1 MDRDPIN
8 LIKIIEA
15 PGGDDDL
22 FLLRVDMSEG
32 LSQLFRYKLT
42 LSAHRGRPKQIDWLG
57 QSVTFTIGT
66 DPATAFKVN
75 GQVSSFE
82 IHRLASNFTEF
93 SIDLV
98 PSLWTARLSQNSRIF
113 QEMDVRAIIAAVLKD
128 YPDVKFEDKCKS
140 SYPKREYCLQYR
152 ETDFDFISRLM
163 EEEGIFYYFR
173 FGKAGRYQHILYLGD
188 DTSAYFEGM
197 PKKLQYRSVETA
209 DNIHDMSVATQAIV
223 GKRTTRAYD
232 YLEPPKK
239 LQAEVPSKLNWADKR
254 TESYDYP
261 LIYKD
266 VGEGNRQAKMFMERH
281 EAWSAVV
288 QGASTYLSLVP
299 GGRHDVSDEQ
309 QLPPHK
315 KIVMI
320 AVSQS
325 IHDSENANTGASYH
339 VGSFTAIPSDVTF
352 RPQRSTPR
360 PLIPGTQRA
369 VVVGPPGEEIYTDE
383 HGRIKVQFMWDR
395 EGKKDAKSSC
405 WIRYMQQWA
414 GPGYGAQ
421 WIPRIG
427 MEVLVSFL
435 EGDPD
440 QPVVIGCL
448 YNGDNKVPYELEGR
462 KTQSGW
468 RTVSSKGKGKRQEFI
483 FEDKAGSEEVYL
495 YGQRNHRVVFDEDE
509 SIKIGRNQANQIG
522 ANQSTE
528 VGGNRD
534 IKVQGNQKTAVT
546 GSTDLESLSDVRW
559 SAAGGSVK
567 YSMSSGMFNLEAATS
582 ITLKAGASSISIGPA
597 GISIIGA
604 PMVLINSGGGGGSAS
619 AAQKAKVQAVL
630 DKLADRKMKGG
641 EGGWTDPRKL
651 GTLAGNTSKK
661 GGANA
666 GAGGGGGGASPAPA
680 AAQLSSMNEAAPPAS
695 VPNAS
700 LTPAQKLARRKERQ
714 ALVAKGN
721 ALGASPAAKAAADRF
736 SKNMDAAEKAF
747 LSQHV
752 YDPSKPPPVGWKNLS
767 DDPAA
772 LSKLGLKPE
781 MLEKPPSNFR
791 AQVYQPDPTIFG
803 PDAKPVVAFKGTSTG
818 EDWKNNFQQGLNFES
833 DYYRNAVK
841 IGSQLKKSG
850 SSVEMTGHSLGGGL
864 ASAAGSAANAPGT
877 TFNAAGLHAATVGRY
892 GGTASTPP
900 FNAYQVDGEV
910 LTGIQEQGVGG
921 TALAGLAGGAIGG
934 PLGALIGMGAK
945 GAISALMPDAV
956 GKRHALPATSP
967 DPVRRHFMADVISG
981 IEGQKAADQAT
992 LAGL

>member
-42 LSAHRGRPKQIDWLG
+42 LSAHRGRPKPIEWLG

-82 IHRLASNFTEF
+82 IHRLAGNFTEF

-98 PSLWTARLSQNSRIF
+98 PSLWTARLSQNSRMF
-113 QEMDVRAIIAAVLKD
+113 QNMDVRAIIAAVLKD
-128 YPDVKFEDKCKS
+128 YPDVKFEDKCKTT
-140 SYPKREYCLQYR
+140 YPKREYCLQYR

-163 EEEGIFYYFR
+163 EEEGIFYFFR

-209 DNIHDMSVATQAIV
+209 DNVHDMSVATQAIV
-223 GKRTTRAYD
+223 GKRTTRSYD

-288 QGASTYLSLVP
+288 QGSSTYLSLVP

-325 IHDSENANTGASYH
+325 IHDSENANTGGSYH

-383 HGRIKVQFMWDR
+383 HGRLKVQFMWDR

-448 YNGDNKVPYELEGR
+448 YNGDNKVPLELEAR

-509 SIKIGRNQANQIG
+509 SIKIGKNQANSIG

-559 SAAGGSVK
+559 SAAAGTVK
-567 YSMSSGMFNLEAATS
+567 YSMSNGMFNLEAAMS

-597 GISIIGA
+597 GISITGT

-630 DKLADRKMKGG
+630 DKLADRKAKGG
-641 EGGWTDPRKL
+641 SGAWTDPRKL
-651 GTLAGNTSKK
+651 GALAGNTSKK
-661 GGANA
+661 GGA
-666 GAGGGGGGASPAPA
+666 SA
-680 AAQLSSMNEAAPPAS
+680 AAQQAAGAATVAQKNAPPPATQFSKS
-695 VPNAS
+695 VQDKIA
-700 LTPAQKLARRKERQ
+700 LRKERQ
-714 ALVAKGN
+714 GLVAGGK
-721 ALGASPAAKAAADRF
+721 ASSDPKKQAAAGRF
-736 SKNMDAAEKAF
+736 ERNIDAMEKAK
-747 LSQHV
+747 LSAHV
-752 YDPSKPPPVGWKNLS
+752 YKPGDPVPTGWTNAS
-767 DDPAA
+767 NDPKELA
-772 LSKLGLKPE
+772 KLGLRPG
-781 MLEKPPSNFR
+781 MLETKDSEFR
-791 AQVYQPDPTIFG
+791 AQVYKPDPAVFG
-803 PDAKPVVAFKGTSTG
+803 PNAKPVVVFKGTTPTSI
-818 EDWKNNFQQGLNFES
+818 EDWKNNLQQGANLES
-833 DYYRNAVK
+833 SYYKNAVE
-841 IGSQLKKSG
+841 IGKRANMAG
-850 SSVEMTGHSLGGGL
+850 APVEFAGHSLGGGM
-864 ASAAGSAANAPGT
+864 ASAASRANGGSAT
-877 TFNAAGLHAATVGRY
+877 TFNSAGLNPATVAKY
-892 GGTASTPP
+892 GGSPVNSAI
-900 FNAYQVDGEV
+900 NAYRVDGEI
-910 LTGIQEQGVGG
+910 LTRVQEFKPSQYESPAWSDLWKPVQAAGKALRNIGRVAADTVDAGV
-921 TALAGLAGGAIGG
+921 AYLA
-934 PLGALIGMGAK
+934 PN
-945 GAISALMPDAV
+945 AV
-956 GKRHALPATSP
+956 GTKYDLPSIKGGNPVARHGM
-967 DPVRRHFMADVISG
+967 DQVIDG
-981 IEGQKAADQAT
+981 IESQKVSDAAT
-992 LAGL
+992 LKG